1 MVYHSFSQIFTTIL
15 EKRISRPERTQTPG
29 MSQCIHSFKVQKF
42 GKAGQKEGIKVAGNS
57 IVYCLTGQEEE
68 EALYWCIANGFFFV
82 WVAVDRFA
90 GDLGQCGVAWVVGI
104 EERQATG
111 TRTRQLSEP
120 AIACF

>member
-1 MVYHSFSQIFTTIL
+1 MHPLLQG
-15 EKRISRPERTQTPG
+15 PEV
-29 MSQCIHSFKVQKF
+29 C
-42 GKAGQKEGIKVAGNS
+42 KAGQKEGIKVAGNS

-120 AIACF
+120 AIVSSFSVSYDLASRSSKYLVDV